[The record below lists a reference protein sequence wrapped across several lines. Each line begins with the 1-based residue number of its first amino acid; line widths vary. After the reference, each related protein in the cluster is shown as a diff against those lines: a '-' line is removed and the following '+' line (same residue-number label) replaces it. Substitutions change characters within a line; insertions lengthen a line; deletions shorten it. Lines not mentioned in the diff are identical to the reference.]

1 MRGHRPSAASPR
13 LALLL
18 TLSTMTLFVPGCASE
33 RPPPPAQA
41 IPCSVGDPPL
51 TARDADA
58 VSTPLARWLHGFIA
72 RREAACGRRQ

>member
-1 MRGHRPSAASPR
+1 MRGHRPSAAWPK

-18 TLSTMTLFVPGCASE
+18 MLSTILLFVPGCANE
-33 RPPPPAQA
+33 RPPPPPQA

-58 VSTPLARWLHGFIA
+58 VSMPLARWLNRFIDQRA
-72 RREAACGRRQ
+72 AACR

>member
-18 TLSTMTLFVPGCASE
+18 TLSTMMLFVPGCANE

-58 VSTPLARWLHGFIA
+58 VSAPLARWLNRFFEQ
-72 RREAACGRRQ
+72 RRAACF

>member
-1 MRGHRPSAASPR
+1 MRGHRPRRGWLR
-13 LALLL
+13 LAALPMFAAM
-18 TLSTMTLFVPGCASE
+18 TLSASGCASE

-58 VSTPLARWLHGFIA
+58 VSTPLARWLDRFIDQRA
-72 RREAACGRRQ
+72 AACR

>member
-1 MRGHRPSAASPR
+1 MRGNRPNGGWTR
-13 LALLL
+13 LAALPMLAA
-18 TLSTMTLFVPGCASE
+18 MTLFASGCASE

-58 VSTPLARWLHGFIA
+58 VSTPLARWLDRFIDQRA
-72 RREAACGRRQ
+72 AACR

>member
-1 MRGHRPSAASPR
+1 MHGPRRKPAWRR
-13 LALLL
+13 LALPL
-18 TLSTMTLFVPGCASE
+18 TLAAMTMSASGCANE

-58 VSTPLARWLHGFIA
+58 VSTPLARWLNRFIDQRA
-72 RREAACGRRQ
+72 AACP